1 MASVQHTT
9 SPGQPQALHQTNG
22 HPPQSIQQQQSKP
35 TAFQQLTQVNEA
47 VWLQIGMLS
56 LPLAFAAPAL
66 MSILALNSLLGS
78 VTELMG
84 DLDRAMAAYEN
95 ALRQNPYSIPAMNS
109 ISCILRT
116 KEQFAKAVE
125 YLQSILN
132 IDGSNGDIW
141 GSLGHC
147 YLMMDE
153 LQKAYS
159 AYQQALYHL
168 RDPKVFF
175 CSR

>member
-1 MASVQHTT
+1 MASDRYVILTRLW
-9 SPGQPQALHQTNG
+9 ALPFT
-22 HPPQSIQQQQSKP
+22 PPLLC
-35 TAFQQLTQVNEA
+35 AE
-47 VWLQIGMLS
+47 
-56 LPLAFAAPAL
+56 LPF
-66 MSILALNSLLGS
+66 SLGS

-132 IDGSNGDIW
+132 LDANNGDIW

-168 RDPKVFF
+168 RDPKVHSCPPRTCALVF
-175 CSR
+175 

>member
-1 MASVQHTT
+1 
-9 SPGQPQALHQTNG
+9 
-22 HPPQSIQQQQSKP
+22 
-35 TAFQQLTQVNEA
+35 
-47 VWLQIGMLS
+47 
-56 LPLAFAAPAL
+56 
-66 MSILALNSLLGS
+66 
-78 VTELMG
+78 MG
-84 DLDRAMAAYEN
+84 DLDRAMVAYEN

-116 KEQFAKAVE
+116 KEQFSKAVE

-132 IDGSNGDIW
+132 LDGNNGDIW

-147 YLMMDE
+147 YLMMDD

-168 RDPKVFF
+168 RDPKVLLSSETLSALKVTDPYILGAETLVRNRYSIRPLRL
-175 CSR
+175 SRACRGSILAGDANGTEL

>member
-1 MASVQHTT
+1 
-9 SPGQPQALHQTNG
+9 
-22 HPPQSIQQQQSKP
+22 
-35 TAFQQLTQVNEA
+35 
-47 VWLQIGMLS
+47 
-56 LPLAFAAPAL
+56 
-66 MSILALNSLLGS
+66 
-78 VTELMG
+78 MG

-116 KEQFAKAVE
+116 KEQFSKAVE

-132 IDGSNGDIW
+132 LDGNNGDIW

-147 YLMMDE
+147 YLMMDD

-168 RDPKVFF
+168 RDPKVIIFTSWLQLRSNILTPF
-175 CSR
+175 LGTETLVRNWNSVRSLWFS

>member
-1 MASVQHTT
+1 MV
-9 SPGQPQALHQTNG
+9 
-22 HPPQSIQQQQSKP
+22 
-35 TAFQQLTQVNEA
+35 
-47 VWLQIGMLS
+47 
-56 LPLAFAAPAL
+56 
-66 MSILALNSLLGS
+66 
-78 VTELMG
+78 
-84 DLDRAMAAYEN
+84 AYEN

-116 KEQFAKAVE
+116 KEQFSKAVE

-132 IDGSNGDIW
+132 LDGNNGDIW

-147 YLMMDE
+147 YLMMDD

-168 RDPKVFF
+168 RDPKVLP
-175 CSR
+175 CSEKLRLRSRLLTPYVTGAETLVRNRYSLRPIWLPRACRRSVLTGDANGTQLRKGKRDIL

>member
-1 MASVQHTT
+1 
-9 SPGQPQALHQTNG
+9 
-22 HPPQSIQQQQSKP
+22 
-35 TAFQQLTQVNEA
+35 
-47 VWLQIGMLS
+47 
-56 LPLAFAAPAL
+56 
-66 MSILALNSLLGS
+66 
-78 VTELMG
+78 MG

-116 KEQFAKAVE
+116 KEQFSKAVE

-132 IDGSNGDIW
+132 LDGNNGDIW

-147 YLMMDE
+147 YLMMDD

-168 RDPKVFF
+168 RDPKVIIFTSYLQLRSNILTPFSRNRNFGTELEF
-175 CSR
+175 CTIAMGLLNMLKRHSHK